1 MLFVYAGLD
10 LRECDRRVR
19 LAMPADCIDMSK
31 TLVGA
36 IVSDIRTISMHHA
49 SGKQC
54 VYLGFLDP
62 LLMLTPPDEALCR
75 QVFRKLDVYVIVSNP
90 FILPLSWK
98 NGITN
103 LVIVGMQ
110 KDAQDTKA
118 IDNGGIAHVS
128 RA

>member
-1 MLFVYAGLD
+1 MLFVYAGLN

-19 LAMPADCIDMSK
+19 LAIPSDCIDMSK
-31 TLVGA
+31 TAMTA
-36 IVSDIRTISMHHA
+36 IVSDIRTIYMHHG
-49 SGKQC
+49 SGQRS

-62 LLMLTPPDEALCR
+62 LLMLTQPDEALCR
-75 QVFRKLDVYVIVSNP
+75 QVFRKLDVYIVVSNP

-98 NGITN
+98 NGISK

-110 KDAQDTKA
+110 QDVEDAKA
-118 IDNGGIAHVS
+118 LHDSGTAYVP